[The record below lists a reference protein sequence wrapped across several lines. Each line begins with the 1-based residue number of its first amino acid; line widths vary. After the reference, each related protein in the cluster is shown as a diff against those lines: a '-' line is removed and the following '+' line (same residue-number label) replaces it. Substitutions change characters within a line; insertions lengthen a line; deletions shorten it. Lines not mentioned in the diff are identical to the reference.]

1 VTLRI
6 EQKQDGVR
14 IAVKAVPGSSR
25 DRIAGVHGDELKV
38 CVAAPPEKGKA
49 NARIC
54 ELVAE
59 ALSVPVREV
68 EVASGAASAHKV
80 VLVRGIDAAT
90 AAQRLATITTRQ

>member
-6 EQKQDGVR
+6 EQKNDGVR

-25 DRIAGVHGDELKV
+25 DRIAGAHGEELKV

-49 NARIC
+49 NVRIC

-59 ALSVPVREV
+59 ALSVPARDVDV
-68 EVASGAASAHKV
+68 VSGAASAHKV
-80 VLVRGIDAAT
+80 VHARGIDAAT
-90 AAQRLATITTRQ
+90 AAQRLTIATARQ